1 MNPFATVVLK
11 RAMTPSATKWLL
23 FAAMFCAVPVPY
35 YMFVI
40 AGLLPLIAIFRMSVD
55 FASGARLFDM
65 LHLAVYG
72 TLFYLA
78 ARYLT
83 HWLFSRPPRVRIL
96 GVSVAL
102 ALAVLISL
110 LPIYGVG
117 HGNYS
122 PVNLYA
128 LFRDGWLA

>member
-1 MNPFATVVLK
+1 MT
-11 RAMTPSATKWLL
+11 MTPGVTKWLL

-35 YMFVI
+35 FMFVA
-40 AGLLPLIAIFRMSVD
+40 AGLLPLVAVARVSAKFE
-55 FASGARLFDM
+55 SGARLFDM
-65 LHLAVYG
+65 LHLVVYG

-83 HWLFSRPPRVRIL
+83 HWLFSRPPRVRML
-96 GVSVAL
+96 GVAVAL

-110 LPIYGVG
+110 LPVYGVG

-128 LFRDGWLA
+128 LFRDGWLV

>member
-1 MNPFATVVLK
+1 MT
-11 RAMTPSATKWLL
+11 MTPSATKWLL

-35 YMFVI
+35 YMFVV
-40 AGLLPLIAIFRMSVD
+40 AGLLPLVAVLFVSVN
-55 FASGARLFDM
+55 FASGVRLFDM

-72 TLFYLA
+72 TLLYLA

-83 HWLFSRPPRVRIL
+83 RWLFLRPPRVRGI
-96 GVSVAL
+96 GVAVAL

-110 LPIYGVG
+110 LPVYGVG

-122 PVNLYA
+122 PVNLYV
-128 LFRDGWLA
+128 LFRGGWLV

>member
-1 MNPFATVVLK
+1 MNRLAARKMT
-11 RAMTPSATKWLL
+11 MTPSATKWLL

-35 YMFVI
+35 FMFVI
-40 AGLLPLIAIFRMSVD
+40 AGLLPLIAVSRISVN
-55 FASGARLFDM
+55 FASGIRLFDM
-65 LHLAVYG
+65 LHLLVYG

-83 HWLFSRPPRVRIL
+83 NWLFLRPPRVRIL
-96 GVSVAL
+96 GIAVAL
-102 ALAVLISL
+102 ALAVLTSL

-128 LFRDGWLA
+128 LFRDGWLI

>member
-1 MNPFATVVLK
+1 MNRPAVFQMTL
-11 RAMTPSATKWLL
+11 TPSATKWLL
-23 FAAMFCAVPVPY
+23 FAAMSCAVPVPY

-40 AGLLPLIAIFRMSVD
+40 AGLLPLIAVARVSVN
-55 FASGARLFDM
+55 FESGVRLFDM
-65 LHLAVYG
+65 LHLVVYG

-83 HWLFSRPPRVRIL
+83 RWLFLRSPRVRRI
-96 GVSVAL
+96 GVAVVFAL
-102 ALAVLISL
+102 AALISL

-128 LFRDGWLA
+128 LFRGGWLV